1 MVEPARP
8 AWDGPVPDDAGFREW
23 MLVRA
28 SALRRKAFLLCGDW
42 SAADDLVQ
50 DVLVAMYPRWSRIV
64 RGGHVDAYANRVL
77 VGKHVDARRRPWRRE
92 RPVDGVPDS
101 VDSTSERAIAAVDER
116 DGPLMAALAALPAG
130 QRAVLVLRFT
140 DDLSIEEIA
149 QVMGIPAGTVK
160 SRLSRGTE
168 TLRAHLEVSGDRV
181 SANGT
186 SRSRPDVRSRHG
198 GPVMTADLQDLF
210 DQAGRNPP
218 TGALDA
224 DAVLRSRPGAP
235 ATAAPPV
242 RWRRPWP

>member
-8 AWDGPVPDDAGFREW
+8 AWDGPVADDAGFREW

-92 RPVDGVPDS
+92 RPVDGIPDS
-101 VDSTSERAIAAVDER
+101 VDSTSERAIAAVDEG

-168 TLRAHLEVSGDRV
+168 TLRTHLEGSGDRMGRT
-181 SANGT
+181 APLDPHPT
-186 SRSRPDVRSRHG
+186 FAPITEDRS
-198 GPVMTADLQDLF
+198 
-210 DQAGRNPP
+210 
-218 TGALDA
+218 
-224 DAVLRSRPGAP
+224 
-235 ATAAPPV
+235 
-242 RWRRPWP
+242 

>member
-1 MVEPARP
+1 MVDAAQSVWGGPAP
-8 AWDGPVPDDAGFREW
+8 GDAGFREW

-64 RGGHVDAYANRVL
+64 RGGQVDAYANRVL

-92 RPVDGVPDS
+92 WPVGTVPDLI
-101 VDSTSERAIAAVDER
+101 DSGSERAIAAVDER
-116 DGPLMAALAALPAG
+116 DGPLMAGLAALPAG

-149 QVMGIPAGTVK
+149 RVMGIPVGTVK

-168 TLRAHLEVSGDRV
+168 TLRAHLGVSGDLAMR
-181 SANGT
+181 T
-186 SRSRPDVRSRHG
+186 EP
-198 GPVMTADLQDLF
+198 
-210 DQAGRNPP
+210 
-218 TGALDA
+218 LD
-224 DAVLRSRPGAP
+224 P
-235 ATAAPPV
+235 ATTFAPGTED
-242 RWRRPWP
+242 RS